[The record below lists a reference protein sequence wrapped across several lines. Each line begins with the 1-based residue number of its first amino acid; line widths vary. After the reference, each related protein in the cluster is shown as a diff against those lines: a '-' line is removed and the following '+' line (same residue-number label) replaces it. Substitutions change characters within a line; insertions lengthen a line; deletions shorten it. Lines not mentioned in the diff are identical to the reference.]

1 MSLADMTP
9 GEWQAIWL
17 TAKLAGLTTLILL
30 LLSAPLAWWLARS
43 RSRLVNGVAA
53 LVSLPLVLPPT
64 VIGFYL
70 LIVLGPQGA
79 VGGTLE
85 RLGLH
90 HLAFSF
96 WGILVGSVIYSLPF
110 AVQPLREAF
119 SAIDTRLLDAAATL
133 RAGALDRF
141 FSVVLPLS
149 RGGILTAVVITFAH
163 TVGEFGV
170 IAMLGGS
177 IAGETKVVSMAIYDH
192 TQALEYGAAHRLS
205 AVLLGFSFLTLLLF
219 YAINQRVMSP
229 LTPPHAHHD

>member
-1 MSLADMTP
+1 MSAPSTTLGLTGD
-9 GEWQAIWL
+9 EWLSIAL
-17 TAKLAGLTTLILL
+17 TAELAGLTTLILL
-30 LLSAPLAWWLARS
+30 VLSAPLAWWLTRS
-43 RSRLVNGVAA
+43 GSRWSNAVAA

-70 LIVLGPQGA
+70 LLVLGPQGA

-96 WGILVGSVIYSLPF
+96 TGILIGSVIYSLPF

-119 SAIDTRLLDAAATL
+119 GAIDAKLIDAAATL
-133 RAGALDRF
+133 RAKPWDRF

-149 RGGILTAVVITFAH
+149 RSGILTAVVITFAH

-170 IAMLGGS
+170 IAMLGGN
-177 IAGETKVVSMAIYDH
+177 IAGETRVVSIAIYDH
-192 TQALEYGAAHRLS
+192 TQAMEYGAAHRLS
-205 AVLLGFSFLTLLLF
+205 AVLLGFSFLTLLAF

-229 LTPPHAHHD
+229 IKPQ